1 MDKAVRMV
9 RRPHGFG
16 AQDSRRG
23 DPVKLT
29 IGVMGASGDDLS
41 EEVRQKAYQLG
52 KRLRSGTPS

>member
-1 MDKAVRMV
+1 MV

-29 IGVMGASGDDLS
+29 IGVMGASGGDLS
-41 EEVRQKAYQLG
+41 EEVRQKAYRLG
-52 KRLRSGTPS
+52 KRLRSETPS